1 MELSIILV
9 LIAAALAA
17 GIAIADKTDIFS
29 AFIIYISFIISFII
43 TGLALRKNISKKIVI
58 LSVCF
63 LGVVISSY
71 AQSCEMNGLFPV
83 DGKFAE
89 ISGYIS
95 ELPTES
101 NGKYTYIIT
110 CDGSKYK
117 DVIYPSKANI
127 MLRTDKKF
135 EFGQNIGAKGFV
147 NRFSGKMNHN
157 SFDYARYSK
166 SKKVFYSI
174 TDFET
179 ATDNSF
185 RKLYTPAYLSNL
197 LKDKIQRFID
207 LYTADDDAA
216 VLKAVLTGNKK
227 TFSDE
232 FTAIQERT
240 GTIRFLYSGYLH
252 ILLIFTLIEL
262 LFPLARRKFKEDVS
276 VAVILVYALFNSGT
290 ASLLKTAFVS
300 VFAIIFLRRKGYLH
314 FPDVLSAAVIAILL
328 GNPLMLYSSG
338 FILSVYI
345 SWLFFMLREPAYKLF
360 DFLGGKWV
368 TRYISM
374 WFLGTVGTAPVIA
387 YFFDGIAPFTSL
399 FTIIYLP
406 VIAVILVL
414 FPPLYL
420 EILLFGRSFIFA
432 KGILCSVK
440 IIEKLPYI
448 IDSIPLSS
456 IRMASP
462 GILFLIL
469 FCLAVILIR
478 DLYLGKAKK
487 LRPQLLGIIIAGGT
501 LSIVLAHIFA
511 IGNASIT
518 FVNVGQGDGSIIE
531 LPKGE
536 RIIVDGGGAEEFS
549 DYDAGAKIFVPY
561 MLDEG
566 LFRVD
571 LAIVTHF
578 HKDHCLGTIA
588 AMKELNVHSVAM
600 PDASPDDKYRIEIE
614 KLANEN
620 GIEIIYLEAGDK
632 ITFESGSE
640 INVIS
645 PSNAA
650 DCDDVNDTS
659 IVFELTANNFKALF
673 TGDSTKTSEA
683 EHINEYSHVNLL
695 KVPHHGSDT
704 SSSQEFIDRVSPDFS
719 VISIGENNTYGLPT
733 DTVLDRLKNANSHIL
748 RTDKLGDIKFTVR
761 PNGTYSYTSYLTE

>member
-1 MELSIILV
+1 MGVSFILV
-9 LIAAALAA
+9 LIASAFAA
-17 GIAIADKTDIFS
+17 GIAAADITDIFT
-29 AFIIYISFIISFII
+29 AVVIYISFVISFLIS
-43 TGLALRKNISKKIVI
+43 GLTFKKSMKKQLLAASAFLFGIVVF
-58 LSVCF
+58 SC
-63 LGVVISSY
+63 SQSY
-71 AQSCEMNGLFPV
+71 ELNGLFPV

-117 DVIYPSKANI
+117 DVVYPSKANI

-135 EFGQNIGAKGFV
+135 EFGQNIGARGFI
-147 NRFSGKMNHN
+147 NRFNGKMNHN
-157 SFDYARYSK
+157 SFDYARYAK

-179 ATDNSF
+179 ATDNTF

-197 LKDKIQRFID
+197 LKDKIQKFID
-207 LYTADDDAA
+207 CYSSGDDAA

-232 FTAIQERT
+232 FTAIQERA
-240 GTIRFLYSGYLH
+240 GTMRFLYSGYLH
-252 ILLIFTLIEL
+252 LLLIFMLIEL
-262 LFPLARRKFKEDVS
+262 LFPLAGRRFKENAS

-290 ASLLKTAFVS
+290 ASILKTVFVS
-300 VFAIIFLRRKGYLH
+300 VFATVFLRKKGYIH
-314 FPDVLSAAVIAILL
+314 FPDIISAAVIAILL
-328 GNPLMLYSSG
+328 SNPLMLYNSG
-338 FILSVYI
+338 LVLSVYI
-345 SWLFFMLREPAYKLF
+345 SWLFFMLREPAYKLL
-360 DFLGGKWV
+360 DFMGSKWL
-368 TRYISM
+368 TGYISM
-374 WFLGTVGTAPVIA
+374 WFLGTVGTIPVIA
-387 YFFDGIAPFTSL
+387 YFFDAIAPLTSL

-414 FPPLYL
+414 FPPLCL
-420 EILLFGRSFIFA
+420 EILFFGRSYIFA

-448 IDSIPLSS
+448 INSLPLSS
-456 IRMASP
+456 IRMANP
-462 GILFLIL
+462 GLLFILL
-469 FCLAVILIR
+469 FCLAVVLIK
-478 DLYLGKAKK
+478 DICCGKSKK
-487 LRPQLLGIIIAGGT
+487 LRPQALAVVITGGM
-501 LSIVLAHIFA
+501 LSVILAHIFTMGSA
-511 IGNASIT
+511 CIT

-549 DYDAGAKIFVPY
+549 DYDAGEKIFVPY

-566 LFRVD
+566 MFRID

-588 AMKELNVHSVAM
+588 AMKELNIHTVAM
-600 PDASPDDKYRIEIE
+600 PDTLPDNKYRLEIE
-614 KLANEN
+614 KLADEK
-620 GIEIIYLEAGDK
+620 GIEILYLEAGDK

-645 PSNAA
+645 PDSAA
-650 DCDDVNDTS
+650 ECDDVNDTS

-673 TGDSTKTSEA
+673 TGDSTQISEKK
-683 EHINEYSHVNLL
+683 HMDEYNHVNLL

-704 SSSQEFIDRVSPDFS
+704 SSSQEFIDRVSPDFA
-719 VISIGENNTYGLPT
+719 VISVGENNTYGLPS
-733 DTVLDRLKNANSHIL
+733 DTVLERLEDSASHIL
-748 RTDKLGDIKFTVR
+748 RTDRHGDIRFTVK
-761 PNGTYSYTSYLTE
+761 PNGSVSYTSYLEE

>member
-1 MELSIILV
+1 MGVSFILV

-17 GIAIADKTDIFS
+17 GIAIADKTDLFS
-29 AFIIYISFIISFII
+29 VFVIYISFVISFII
-43 TGLALRKNISKKIVI
+43 TGLTFKKSMKKRIFI
-58 LSVCF
+58 LSIFF
-63 LGVVISSY
+63 LGTVISSCS
-71 AQSCEMNGLFPV
+71 QSYESNGLFPV

-95 ELPTES
+95 ELPTEY

-117 DVIYPSKANI
+117 DTVYPSKANI
-127 MLRTDKKF
+127 MLRSDKEF
-135 EFGQNIGAKGFV
+135 EFGQNIGVKGFV

-157 SFDYARYSK
+157 SFDYARYFK

-185 RKLYTPAYLSNL
+185 RRLCTPAYLSNL
-197 LKDKIQRFID
+197 LKDKIQKFVDI
-207 LYTADDDAA
+207 YTSGDDAA
-216 VLKAVLTGNKK
+216 VLKAVLTGSKK
-227 TFSDE
+227 NFSDE
-232 FTAIQERT
+232 FTAVQQRT
-240 GTIRFLYSGYLH
+240 GTMRFLYSGYLH

-262 LFPLARRKFKEDVS
+262 FFPFARRKFKENVYI
-276 VAVILVYALFNSGT
+276 AVILVYALFNSGT
-290 ASLLKTAFVS
+290 ASILKTAFVS
-300 VFAIIFLRRKGYLH
+300 VFAVIFLRQKGYLH

-345 SWLFFMLREPAYKLF
+345 SWLFFMLREPVYKLF
-360 DFLGGKWV
+360 DFIGNKWLA
-368 TRYISM
+368 RYISM
-374 WFLGTVGTAPVIA
+374 WFLGAVGTVPIIA
-387 YFFDGIAPFTSL
+387 YFFDGIAPLTSL
-399 FTIIYLP
+399 FTIVYLP

-414 FPPLYL
+414 FPLLYL
-420 EILLFGRSFIFA
+420 EILIFGRSYIFA

-448 IDSIPLSS
+448 IDDIPLSS

-462 GILFLIL
+462 GLLFVIL
-469 FCLAVILIR
+469 FCLAVILVK
-478 DLYLGKAKK
+478 DLSLGKSKN
-487 LRPQLLGIIIAGGT
+487 LRPQILGLIITGGMI
-501 LSIVLAHIFA
+501 SIILARIFTV
-511 IGNASIT
+511 GNASIT
-518 FVNVGQGDGSIIE
+518 FVNVGQGDGSVIE

-566 LFRVD
+566 QFRVD

-614 KLANEN
+614 RLAKEK

-640 INVIS
+640 IDVIS
-645 PSNAA
+645 PSDAA
-650 DCDDVNDTS
+650 ECDDVNDTS

-673 TGDSTKTSEA
+673 TGDSTKLSEA
-683 EHINEYSHVNLL
+683 EHINEYNHVNLL

-704 SSSQEFIDRVSPDFS
+704 SSSQKFIDRVSPDYS
-719 VISIGENNTYGLPT
+719 VISVGENNNYGLPT
-733 DTVLDRLKNANSHIL
+733 DTVLERLENANSHIL
-748 RTDKLGDIKFTVR
+748 RTDKLGDIKFTIK
-761 PNGTYSYTSYLTE
+761 PNGTFGYTSYLAE